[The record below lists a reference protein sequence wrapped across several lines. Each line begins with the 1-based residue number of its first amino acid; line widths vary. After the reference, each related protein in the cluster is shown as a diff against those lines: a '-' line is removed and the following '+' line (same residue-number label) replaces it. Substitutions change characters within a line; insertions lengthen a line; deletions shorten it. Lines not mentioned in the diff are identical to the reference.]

1 MVSSAEV
8 TSRSLKADDCALQV
22 KALSL
27 TFANGVEIFDRIDF
41 SVGDGERVAIIGRNG
56 AGKSTLLRAS
66 LGMIP
71 LSRSEGAWL
80 YGEPMHNI
88 SGRRRRQL
96 LRQVGFVHQ
105 KHNLVPR
112 ASALTN
118 VVHGALARHRPG
130 VRVWSQAFAPGHLR
144 LEAMQLLE
152 RVGLSDHALNRASSL
167 SGGQSQR
174 CAIAR
179 ALMQRPRLVIADE
192 PVASLDPVAGEEIMG
207 LFSRLVVE
215 QNSTLIFVSHHLSH
229 AVRYADRILG
239 IRDGRIELDCDADA
253 KSTEELERI
262 YGDEDDD

>member
-118 VVHGALARHRPG
+118 VVHGAWPG
-130 VRVWSQAFAPGHLR
+130 
-144 LEAMQLLE
+144 
-152 RVGLSDHALNRASSL
+152 
-167 SGGQSQR
+167 
-174 CAIAR
+174 IAR
-179 ALMQRPRLVIADE
+179 ASGYGARPLPQAIC
-192 PVASLDPVAGEEIMG
+192 G
-207 LFSRLVVE
+207 SRPC
-215 QNSTLIFVSHHLSH
+215 NSWSGS
-229 AVRYADRILG
+229 A
-239 IRDGRIELDCDADA
+239 
-253 KSTEELERI
+253 
-262 YGDEDDD
+262 